1 MKHTIKILT
10 MLAAVVSLVAC
21 KPEEVTD
28 VACERD
34 IFYTVSE
41 SPAMSA
47 LSGNGNTV
55 HLSTE
60 AEWEMMLD
68 RFCDYT
74 QDGVQVMFCSTRKAS
89 QTQTKD
95 RSSSSGTPTSITTSN
110 RNELKAW
117 MKEMER
123 AGRTVNVR
131 YDNGSGTWSG
141 TAYVNLNQQDE
152 QAEPQTYSGTFRF
165 VPTPAVQEPPLGGT
179 VWALEVGADT
189 LIITVHGMMIWSSG
203 TDAGALIIDGAEAVL
218 EGIRGTYT
226 DLYGETFFTIELN
239 TEE

>member
-1 MKHTIKILT
+1 MKQAIKIFA
-10 MLAAVVSLVAC
+10 MLAAVVSLMAC

-47 LSGNGNTV
+47 LSGSGNTV
-55 HLSTE
+55 HLTTE
-60 AEWEMMLD
+60 AEWDTMLD

-74 QDGVQVMFCSTRKAS
+74 RDGVKVMFCSTRPS
-89 QTQTKD
+89 GQTQTK
-95 RSSSSGTPTSITTSN
+95 GANNTPTSITTSS
-110 RNELKAW
+110 RDELKAW
-117 MKEMER
+117 MKEMEK
-123 AGRTVNVR
+123 AGRTVNVS
-131 YDNGSGTWSG
+131 YDNGNGTWSG
-141 TAYVNLNQQDE
+141 TAYVNLNHQDE
-152 QAEPQTYSGTFRF
+152 QAEPQTYTGTFRF
-165 VPTPAVQEPPLGGT
+165 VPTPAIQEPPLGGS

-189 LIITVHGMMIWSSG
+189 LIITIHGMMIWSSG

-239 TEE
+239 TGE

>member
-1 MKHTIKILT
+1 MKHTITIITL
-10 MLAAVVSLVAC
+10 LAAVATLVAC
-21 KPEEVTD
+21 KPEEVSD

-47 LSGNGNTV
+47 LSGHGNTA
-55 HLSTE
+55 HLTTE
-60 AEWEMMLD
+60 AEWDTMLD

-74 QDGVQVMFCSTRKAS
+74 QDGVQVMFCSTRPTGQS
-89 QTQTKD
+89 QTKGLT
-95 RSSSSGTPTSITTSN
+95 SSDTPTTITTSS
-110 RNELKAW
+110 RDELKAW
-117 MKEMER
+117 MKEMEK
-123 AGRTVNVR
+123 AGRTVNVS

-141 TAYVNLNQQDE
+141 TAYVNLSHQDE

-179 VWALEVGADT
+179 VWALEVGDDT

-218 EGIRGTYT
+218 EGIEGSYT
-226 DLYGETFFTIELN
+226 DLHGETFLTIELY
-239 TEE
+239 TGE